1 MKIEFSRTGGFAA
14 PALRQ
19 HLEIDTDDLP
29 AQEAHDLIAL
39 VKKADIND
47 LKLATNSYRA
57 PDAFRY
63 RITVTEGDVTETAT
77 ASDADMPAALTPL
90 IDWLSERASDIS

>member
-29 AQEAHDLIAL
+29 SQKARDLIEL
-39 VKKADIND
+39 VREANINNPQP
-47 LKLATNSYRA
+47 AANSYLA

-63 RITVTEGDVTETAT
+63 RITVTEGDVTHTAA
-77 ASDADMPAALTPL
+77 ASDADASDALSRL
-90 IDWLSERASDIS
+90 IDWLSERASNTN